1 MKFWNNYLELCNNV
15 GKSPNA
21 VAKEIGVSSAAISA
35 WKAHPDRVPQDRM
48 LLKVAN
54 YFGVTVEE
62 LKTEAPRTKVIN
74 LNKEQA
80 QELTSKVIA
89 EKVGQLPH
97 IRHTGVKRIAY
108 ITEKEKAP
116 TLSEGEKALIELFRQ
131 LPPEKQELVAQT
143 VKAFADSLK

>member
-1 MKFWNNYLELCNNV
+1 MKFWNNFLALCNNV

-21 VAKEIGVSSAAISA
+21 VAKEIGVSSASVSA
-35 WKAHPDRVPQDRM
+35 WKSNGDRIPQDRT
-48 LLKVAN
+48 LLKVAD
-54 YFGVTVEE
+54 YFGVTVDE
-62 LKTEAPRTKVIN
+62 LKRETPGVSIRRLSKDE
-74 LNKEQA
+74 A
-80 QELTSKVIA
+80 QELAGKMLGDI
-89 EKVGQLPH
+89 PR
-97 IRHTGVKRIAY
+97 IRRTGIKRIAY